1 MDTKDAKTGEPDT
14 KVDCRLCNINFEDW
28 TAFHNH
34 KLTHRDHICCD
45 ICSTDFH
52 TEQGLKRHRTLTHPK
67 EQDLK
72 CMACGKKFIRLG
84 SLINHLELDSC
95 RAINLEERHNL
106 AASRRQRQ
114 QLHEKFKA
122 NLKEIDDNA
131 GPRTSNSLLDS
142 QDISVNS
149 MDVKP
154 LAPMFKPPPPNFE
167 SEIVTNFEFG
177 GWETTILEE
186 DIPSNTLNEAITNTA
201 PAPVMELQPEED
213 LICFGEVDKAMS
225 IPWGG
230 ISKKTTRE
238 KPKLTEEV
246 QYEYVENCFPIAI
259 APSMKEDN
267 FPPLPNASQF
277 RDAGMK
283 APNYMDAPLEDS
295 KFTSIWDTK
304 HIIANARKP
313 IPPPS
318 AEAPAV
324 TDVATRSG
332 ELPPLRMRALVNP
345 LPEKEYALY
354 DPEDPSFRAQ
364 RYWVAFTRKYQCP
377 HRLCKKSYDT
387 ERAFIQHLL
396 STTHTSDNRLIC
408 PSCYR
413 GFGTYTAL
421 TQHCESQGVRC
432 KIREAVNYGRVV
444 NDITASVA
452 DVVGKHE
459 DETVK
464 YTVKEEGFGELAKNY
479 KEAGEKNAKKKVN
492 YWANHDAEFEW

>member
-1 MDTKDAKTGEPDT
+1 MAAKDTNIVEHDT
-14 KVDCRLCNINFEDW
+14 KVDCRLCNITFEDW

-34 KLTHRDHICCD
+34 KLAHKDHICCD

-52 TEQGLKRHRTLTHPK
+52 TEEGLKRHRTLVHPK

-72 CMACGKKFIRLG
+72 CMACGRKFIRLG

-95 RAINLEERHNL
+95 CAINPEERHSL

-114 QLHEKFKA
+114 QLHAKFKA
-122 NLKEIDDNA
+122 NLKEIDDTA
-131 GPRTSNSLLDS
+131 GPRTNNSLLDS
-142 QDISVNS
+142 QDISTNS
-149 MDVKP
+149 LDVKL
-154 LAPMFKPPPPNFE
+154 LAPIFKSSPPNFE

-186 DIPSNTLNEAITNTA
+186 DIPSNTFNEEIINTT

-213 LICFGEVDKAMS
+213 LISFGEVDKAMS
-225 IPWGG
+225 IPWG
-230 ISKKTTRE
+230 ITSKKAAKE
-238 KPKLTEEV
+238 KPKPTEEV
-246 QYEYVENCFPIAI
+246 QYEYVENSFPVAI

-267 FPPLPNASQF
+267 FPPLPNGSQF

-283 APNYMDAPLEDS
+283 APNFMDAPLEDS

-304 HIIANARKP
+304 HMFANSRKSIA
-313 IPPPS
+313 PPS
-318 AEAPAV
+318 IEAPAV
-324 TDVATRSG
+324 TGVATRTG
-332 ELPPLRMRALVNP
+332 GLPPLRMRALVTP
-345 LPEKEYALY
+345 LPEKEHAPY
-354 DPEDPSFRAQ
+354 DPKDPSFRSQ

-377 HRLCKKSYDT
+377 HRFCKKSYDAET
-387 ERAFIQHLL
+387 AFIQHLL
-396 STTHTSDNRLIC
+396 SAIHTSDNRLIC
-408 PSCYR
+408 PNCYR

-432 KIREAVNYGRVV
+432 KIREAVNYGKVV

-464 YTVKEEGFGELAKNY
+464 YTVKEEGFGDLAKKY
-479 KEAGEKNAKKKVN
+479 REAGEKNAKKKVN
-492 YWANHDAEFEW
+492 YWENRETEFEW